1 MGQIWWKVAMAIRKR
16 YTFDLTEFEVEAK
29 RGHVDCAAEEGDS
42 EWVCDIIPK
51 LDMDLPASVVK
62 AIITEARKQFE
73 EDLKREYAA
82 QSFYWKGDR
91 RSPLLRLVKGDHVT
105 FKGGEGE
112 VVYAIP
118 EQKKF
123 GVKTTDG
130 KVLNFDLKSFE
141 HFLFKKVTS

>member
-1 MGQIWWKVAMAIRKR
+1 MEIRKR

-29 RGHVDCAAEEGDS
+29 RGHADCTAEEGDS
-42 EWVCDIIPK
+42 EWVCDLTPK
-51 LDMDLPASVVK
+51 LDLDLSASIVK
-62 AIITEARKQFE
+62 AIIVEARKQFE
-73 EDLKREYAA
+73 DDLKHEYAA
-82 QSFYWKGDR
+82 QTFYWKGDR
-91 RSPLLRLVKGDHVT
+91 RSPLLRLEKGDHVT

-112 VVYAIP
+112 VVYVIP

-141 HFLFKKVTS
+141 HFLFKKV

>member
-1 MGQIWWKVAMAIRKR
+1 
-16 YTFDLTEFEVEAK
+16 
-29 RGHVDCAAEEGDS
+29 
-42 EWVCDIIPK
+42 
-51 LDMDLPASVVK
+51 
-62 AIITEARKQFE
+62 
-73 EDLKREYAA
+73 
-82 QSFYWKGDR
+82 
-91 RSPLLRLVKGDHVT
+91 VT

>member
-1 MGQIWWKVAMAIRKR
+1 MGKISRKRVMEIRKR
-16 YTFDLTEFEVEAK
+16 YTFDLTEFEVESK
-29 RGHVDCAAEEGDS
+29 RGHVDCVAEDGDT
-42 EWVCDIIPK
+42 EWVCDTSLK
-51 LDMDLPASVVK
+51 LDADLPMSAVK
-62 AIITEARKQFE
+62 AIVGESRKQFE

-91 RSPLLRLVKGDHVT
+91 RSPLLRLEKGDHVI

-112 VVYAIP
+112 VVYVIP

-130 KVLNFDLKSFE
+130 KVLNFNLKSFE

>member
-1 MGQIWWKVAMAIRKR
+1 MAIRKR